1 MVHERT
7 LINFP
12 LILRSEL
19 LAQYGSHPASTSAAP
34 VPATSRSSLPNSSIP
49 DAAVA
54 STSSASIFPAEEE
67 GNNSLADLSLSQ
79 IDPGVLAELPAY
91 LQAEIRSH
99 YRRGPPAALA
109 ADSGTAPPTNSSPAK
124 KLNVKKVV
132 GTMAKK
138 RGRPPKNS
146 VKAPKNTV
154 QKPGKEND
162 AEVANMNNNSK
173 VQHGV
178 IENVRL
184 PEMSEESQLSRDSR
198 SCQTADSQGV
208 GVGRSPRPTFCGKT
222 SVADIRPLI
231 KVIDFS
237 FHQCC
242 GSVTFWYGSGCGSGS
257 SDPYLPLCNG
267 SVFGSGRSKNNE
279 GSECG
284 TLVKS
289 HKKSQN
295 SRNQGF
301 SYYFCLTMEGSGS
314 VTNGCGCGSGMAKN
328 IWMLRIRIH
337 STAFHIRVPSYFT
350 LFALLCYLN
359 PVGLNRNGCDQ
370 QMTRSVRTFR

>member
-1 MVHERT
+1 LIHERI
-7 LINFP
+7 LIDFP

-19 LAQYGSHPASTSAAP
+19 LAQYGSHPTASTSAAP
-34 VPATSRSSLPNSSIP
+34 VPSTSSSSLPISSIP
-49 DAAVA
+49 DAVA
-54 STSSASIFPAEEE
+54 STSSASIFPAGEE

-99 YRRGPPAALA
+99 YTRGPPAALA
-109 ADSGTAPPTNSSPAK
+109 ADSGTAPPTNSSSPAK
-124 KLNVKKVV
+124 KLNVKKAA
-132 GTMAKK
+132 GTVAKR

-162 AEVANMNNNSK
+162 AEVANLNNNSK

-184 PEMSEESQLSRDSR
+184 PEMSEESQSSRDSR

-208 GVGRSPRPTFCGKT
+208 GGRSPRPTFCGKT

-237 FHQCC
+237 FHRRC
-242 GSVTFWYGSGCGSGS
+242 GFVTFWSGSGS
-257 SDPYLPLCNG
+257 G
-267 SVFGSGRSKNNE
+267 SEFGSG
-279 GSECG
+279 
-284 TLVKS
+284 TLV
-289 HKKSQN
+289 
-295 SRNQGF
+295 SRGGQRSLF
-301 SYYFCLTMEGSGS
+301 FRS
-314 VTNGCGCGSGMAKN
+314 A
-328 IWMLRIRIH
+328 IH
-337 STAFHIRVPSYFT
+337 NSTA
-350 LFALLCYLN
+350 LFL
-359 PVGLNRNGCDQ
+359 
-370 QMTRSVRTFR
+370 

>member
-1 MVHERT
+1 MIHERV
-7 LINFP
+7 LIDILP

-19 LAQYGSHPASTSAAP
+19 LAQYGSNPASTSAAP

-54 STSSASIFPAEEE
+54 STSSASIIPAGEE

-99 YRRGPPAALA
+99 YRRPPAALA
-109 ADSGTAPPTNSSPAK
+109 DGVAAPPTNSSPAK
-124 KLNVKKVV
+124 KLNVKKAA
-132 GTMAKK
+132 GTLAKR

-146 VKAPKNTV
+146 TKAPKNIV

-178 IENVRL
+178 IENVSL
-184 PEMSEESQLSRDSR
+184 PEVSEESQSSRDSR

-222 SVADIRPLI
+222 SVTDIRPLI

-237 FHQCC
+237 FHQRC
-242 GSVTFWYGSGCGSGS
+242 GSVTFWCGSG
-257 SDPYLPLCNG
+257 
-267 SVFGSGRSKNNE
+267 
-279 GSECG
+279 
-284 TLVKS
+284 TMVKS
-289 HKKSQN
+289 HKKSHKTAEIKVLTI
-295 SRNQGF
+295 F
-301 SYYFCLTMEGSGS
+301 S
-314 VTNGCGCGSGMAKN
+314 
-328 IWMLRIRIH
+328 
-337 STAFHIRVPSYFT
+337 
-350 LFALLCYLN
+350 
-359 PVGLNRNGCDQ
+359 
-370 QMTRSVRTFR
+370 